1 MMMMRRTALA
11 AALVAVGLSV
21 GLVFGLAGAQSSAGA
36 PPIKIGWLV
45 ALTGPNSTPG
55 IGQDRGIRYAADQIN
70 KTGGVMGRK
79 IEIVSRDTQG
89 DPTKAVN
96 AALEVINNDK
106 VEFTIGPTNSGE
118 CLATQ
123 PVIARY
129 KVPSFPIGV
138 VDSLID
144 TVKFP
149 YSFRVSNNNTQ
160 WQEAVLTYAVKV
172 LKAKKIGIIGDTT
185 GYGTMSVN
193 LSEQLLK
200 AQGGV
205 SITYKGEVEANQTD
219 VMADIRK
226 AQSSGAE
233 VMIVWTDSAGLNSR
247 LMNARAELNW
257 NVPFVGHPVLG
268 AGAVKPL
275 LAKPEN
281 WKSVYN
287 VGYRPMSFDENGKLP
302 EKSQKFVD
310 TVSSAGVKLDDTMLW
325 WVGLGVDT
333 IQLIK
338 DTVEAAKSSKPDDV
352 KRVLEAGKTF
362 HGVYC
367 TSCTYS
373 STNHNGYPT
382 EDVVMNRADSFRAG
396 AYGIAPGYA
405 K

>member
-1 MMMMRRTALA
+1 MAKMRIGFVI
-11 AALVAVGLSV
+11 AALVACCAVI
-21 GLVFGLAGAQSSAGA
+21 LVSPPAWSQSSA
-36 PPIKIGWLV
+36 PPLKIGWLA

-70 KTGGVMGRK
+70 KAGGVMGRK

-160 WQEAVLTYAVKV
+160 WQESVLTYALKV

-200 AQGGV
+200 AQGAN
-205 SITYKGEVEANQTD
+205 ITYKGLVEANQTD
-219 VMADIRK
+219 VMADLRK

-247 LMNARAELNW
+247 LMNARAELGW
-257 NVPFVGHPVLG
+257 NVPFAGHPVLG

-281 WKSVYN
+281 WKNVYN
-287 VGYRPMSFDENGKLP
+287 VGYRPMSFDDNGKLP

-310 TVSSAGVKLDDTMLW
+310 TVSSAGVRLDDTMLW

-333 IQLIK
+333 VQLIK
-338 DTVEAAKSSKPDDV
+338 DSVEAAKSSKADDV
-352 KRVLEAGKTF
+352 KRMLEAGKTF
-362 HGVYC
+362 NGVYC

-373 STNHNGYPT
+373 PTNHNGYPT
-382 EDVVMNRADSFRAG
+382 DDVVMNRADSFRAG
-396 AYGIAPGYA
+396 AYAIAPGYG

>member
-1 MMMMRRTALA
+1 MAKMRIGFVIAS
-11 AALVAVGLSV
+11 LVACC
-21 GLVFGLAGAQSSAGA
+21 LVILVSPPAWSQSSA
-36 PPIKIGWLV
+36 PPLKIGWLA

-70 KTGGVMGRK
+70 KAGGVMGRK

-160 WQEAVLTYAVKV
+160 WQESVLTYALKV

-200 AQGGV
+200 TQGAN
-205 SITYKGEVEANQTD
+205 ITYKGLVEANQTD
-219 VMADIRK
+219 VMADLRK

-247 LMNARAELNW
+247 LMNARAELGW
-257 NVPFVGHPVLG
+257 NVPFAGHPVLG

-281 WKSVYN
+281 WKNVYN
-287 VGYRPMSFDENGKLP
+287 VGYRPMSFDDNGKLP

-310 TVSSAGVKLDDTMLW
+310 TVSSAGVRLDDTMLW

-333 IQLIK
+333 VQLIK
-338 DTVEAAKSSKPDDV
+338 DSVEAAKSSKADDV

-362 HGVYC
+362 NGVYC

-373 STNHNGYPT
+373 PTNHNGYPT
-382 EDVVMNRADSFRAG
+382 DDVVMNRADSFRAG
-396 AYGIAPGYA
+396 AYAIAPGYG

>member
-1 MMMMRRTALA
+1 MTKMKIGFVIAS
-11 AALVAVGLSV
+11 LVACC
-21 GLVFGLAGAQSSAGA
+21 LVILVSPPAWSQSSA
-36 PPIKIGWLV
+36 PPLKIGWLA

-70 KTGGVMGRK
+70 KAGGVMGRK

-129 KVPSFPIGV
+129 KVPSFPIGD

-160 WQEAVLTYAVKV
+160 WQESVLTYALKV

-200 AQGGV
+200 AQGAN
-205 SITYKGEVEANQTD
+205 ITYKGLVEANQTD
-219 VMADIRK
+219 VMADLRK

-247 LMNARAELNW
+247 LMNARAELGW
-257 NVPFVGHPVLG
+257 NVPFAGHPVLG

-281 WKSVYN
+281 WKNVYN
-287 VGYRPMSFDENGKLP
+287 VGYRPMSFDDNGKLP

-310 TVSSAGVKLDDTMLW
+310 TVSSAGVRLDDTMLW

-333 IQLIK
+333 VQLIK
-338 DTVEAAKSSKPDDV
+338 DSVEAAKSSKADDV

-362 HGVYC
+362 NGVYC

-373 STNHNGYPT
+373 PTNHNGYPT
-382 EDVVMNRADSFRAG
+382 DDVVMNRADSFRAG
-396 AYGIAPGYA
+396 AYAIAPGYG

>member
-1 MMMMRRTALA
+1 VLA
-11 AALVAVGLSV
+11 AMSVALVAVP
-21 GLVFGLAGAQSSAGA
+21 AWTQSSA
-36 PPIKIGWLV
+36 PPLKIGWLA

-70 KTGGVMGRK
+70 KASGVMGRK

-160 WQEAVLTYAVKV
+160 WQESVLSYALKV

-200 AQGGV
+200 AQGAT
-205 SITYKGEVEANQTD
+205 ITYKGLVEASQTD
-219 VMADIRK
+219 VMADLRK

-233 VMIVWTDSAGLNSR
+233 VMVVWTDSAGLNSR

-281 WKSVYN
+281 WKNVYN
-287 VGYRPMSFDENGKLP
+287 VGYRPMSFDDNGKLP

-310 TVSSAGVKLDDTMLW
+310 TVSSAGVRLDDTMLW

-338 DTVEAAKSSKPDDV
+338 DTVEAAKSSKADDV

-362 HGVYC
+362 NGVYC

-373 STNHNGYPT
+373 PTNHNGYPT
-382 EDVVMNRADSFRAG
+382 DDVVMNRADSFRAG
-396 AYGIAPGYA
+396 AYAIAPGYG

>member
-1 MMMMRRTALA
+1 MTKMKIGFVIAS
-11 AALVAVGLSV
+11 LVACC
-21 GLVFGLAGAQSSAGA
+21 LVILVSPPAWSQSSA
-36 PPIKIGWLV
+36 PPLKIGWLA

-70 KTGGVMGRK
+70 KAGGVMGRK

-89 DPTKAVN
+89 DPTTAVN

-160 WQEAVLTYAVKV
+160 WQESVLTYALKV

-200 AQGGV
+200 TQGAN
-205 SITYKGEVEANQTD
+205 ITYKGLVEANQTD
-219 VMADIRK
+219 VMADLRK

-247 LMNARAELNW
+247 LMNARAELGW
-257 NVPFVGHPVLG
+257 NVPFAGHPVLG

-281 WKSVYN
+281 WKNVYN
-287 VGYRPMSFDENGKLP
+287 VGYRPMSFDDNGKLP

-310 TVSSAGVKLDDTMLW
+310 TVSSAGVRLDDTMLW

-333 IQLIK
+333 VQLIK
-338 DTVEAAKSSKPDDV
+338 DSVEAAKSSKADDV

-362 HGVYC
+362 NGVYC

-373 STNHNGYPT
+373 PTNHNGYPT
-382 EDVVMNRADSFRAG
+382 DDVVMNRADSFRAG
-396 AYGIAPGYA
+396 AYAIAPGYG

>member
-1 MMMMRRTALA
+1 MTKMKIGFVIAS
-11 AALVAVGLSV
+11 LVACC
-21 GLVFGLAGAQSSAGA
+21 LVILVSPPAWSQSSA
-36 PPIKIGWLV
+36 PPLKIGWLA

-70 KTGGVMGRK
+70 KAGGVMGRK

-160 WQEAVLTYAVKV
+160 WQESVLTYALKV

-200 AQGGV
+200 AQGAN
-205 SITYKGEVEANQTD
+205 ITYKGLVEANQTD
-219 VMADIRK
+219 VMADLRK

-247 LMNARAELNW
+247 LMNARAELGW
-257 NVPFVGHPVLG
+257 NVPFAGHPVLG

-281 WKSVYN
+281 WKNVYN
-287 VGYRPMSFDENGKLP
+287 VGYRPMSFDDNGKLP

-310 TVSSAGVKLDDTMLW
+310 TVSSAGVRLDDTMLW

-333 IQLIK
+333 VQLIK
-338 DTVEAAKSSKPDDV
+338 DSVEAAKSSKADDV
-352 KRVLEAGKTF
+352 KRVLEAGKSF
-362 HGVYC
+362 NGVYC

-373 STNHNGYPT
+373 PTNHNGYPT
-382 EDVVMNRADSFRAG
+382 DDVVMNRADSFRAG
-396 AYGIAPGYA
+396 AYAIAPGYG

>member
-1 MMMMRRTALA
+1 MQKKSAVIVGILAVVSIALGAVPVWA
-11 AALVAVGLSV
+11 AS
-21 GLVFGLAGAQSSAGA
+21 A
-36 PPIKIGWLV
+36 PPLRIGWPV

-55 IGQDRGIRYAADQIN
+55 IGQDRGIRYAVDVIN
-70 KTGGVMGRK
+70 KAGGVMGRK

-96 AALEVINNDK
+96 AVLEMINNDK

-129 KVPSFPIGV
+129 KVPSLPIGV
-138 VDSLID
+138 VDSLIN
-144 TVKFP
+144 VAKFP
-149 YSFRVSNNNTQ
+149 YSFRVSNDNMQ
-160 WQEAVLTYAVKV
+160 WQEAVLTYALKI
-172 LKAKKIGIIGDTT
+172 LKAKKIGIIGDST

-200 AQGGV
+200 ARGANIV
-205 SITYKGEVEANQTD
+205 YKGLVEASQTN
-219 VMADIRK
+219 VMADLRK

-247 LMNARAELNW
+247 LMNGRAELNW
-257 NVPFVGHPVLG
+257 NVPFAGHPVLG

-281 WKSVYN
+281 WNNVYN
-287 VGYRPMSFDENGKLP
+287 VGYRPMSFDANGNLP
-302 EKSQKFVD
+302 PKTQQFVD
-310 TVSSAGVKLDDTMLW
+310 EVSKAGVKLDDTMLW
-325 WVGLGVDT
+325 WVGLGMDS
-333 IQLIK
+333 IELIK
-338 DTVEAAKSSKPDDV
+338 QTVEEAKSAKPEDF
-352 KRVLEAGKTF
+352 KRALEAGKPF

-373 STNHNGYPT
+373 PTNHNGYPT
-382 EDVVMNRADSFRAG
+382 DDVVMNQANSFHAG
-396 AYGIAPGYA
+396 AYAIAPGYG

>member
-1 MMMMRRTALA
+1 MGKMRIGFVLV
-11 AALVAVGLSV
+11 ALVACCVV
-21 GLVFGLAGAQSSAGA
+21 VLAAPPAWTQSS
-36 PPIKIGWLV
+36 PPPLKIGWLA

-55 IGQDRGIRYAADQIN
+55 IGQDRGIRYAADVIN
-70 KTGGVMGRK
+70 KAGGVMGRK
-79 IEIVSRDTQG
+79 IELVSRDTQG

-129 KVPSFPIGV
+129 KVPSLPIGV

-160 WQEAVLTYAVKV
+160 WQESVLTYATKV

-193 LSEQLLK
+193 MSESLLK
-200 AQGGV
+200 ARGGV
-205 SITYKGEVEANQTD
+205 EIAYKGLVEASQTD
-219 VMADIRK
+219 VMADLRK

-247 LMNARAELNW
+247 LMNGRAEMNW

-275 LAKPEN
+275 LSKLEN
-281 WKSVYN
+281 WKNVYN
-287 VGYRPMSFDENGKLP
+287 VGYKPMSFDENGKLP
-302 EKSQKFVD
+302 EKSAQFVE
-310 TVSSAGVKLDDTMLW
+310 TVSKGGVKLDDTMLW

-333 IQLIK
+333 VNLIK
-338 DTVEAAKSSKPDDV
+338 EAVETAKSSKADDF
-352 KRVLEAGKTF
+352 KRVLEAGKPF
-362 HGVYC
+362 PGVYC
-367 TSCTYS
+367 TSCKYS
-373 STNHNGYPT
+373 ATDHNGYPT
-382 EDVVMNRADSFRAG
+382 DDVVMNRADSFRAG
-396 AYGIAPGYA
+396 AYAIAPGYG

>member
-1 MMMMRRTALA
+1 MTKMKIGFVIAS
-11 AALVAVGLSV
+11 LVACC
-21 GLVFGLAGAQSSAGA
+21 LVILVSPPAWSQSSA
-36 PPIKIGWLV
+36 PPLKIGWLA

-70 KTGGVMGRK
+70 KAGGVMGRK

-160 WQEAVLTYAVKV
+160 WQESVLTYALKV

-200 AQGGV
+200 TQGAN
-205 SITYKGEVEANQTD
+205 ITYKGLVEANQTD
-219 VMADIRK
+219 VMADLRK

-247 LMNARAELNW
+247 LMNARAELGW
-257 NVPFVGHPVLG
+257 NVPFAGHPVLG

-281 WKSVYN
+281 WKNVYN
-287 VGYRPMSFDENGKLP
+287 VGYRPMSFDDNGKLP

-310 TVSSAGVKLDDTMLW
+310 TVSSAGVRLDDTMLW

-333 IQLIK
+333 VQLIK
-338 DTVEAAKSSKPDDV
+338 DSVEAAKSSKADDV

-362 HGVYC
+362 NGVYC

-373 STNHNGYPT
+373 PTNHNGYPT
-382 EDVVMNRADSFRAG
+382 DDVVMNRADSFRAG
-396 AYGIAPGYA
+396 AYAIAPGYG

>member
-1 MMMMRRTALA
+1 MTKMKIGFVIAS
-11 AALVAVGLSV
+11 LVACC
-21 GLVFGLAGAQSSAGA
+21 LVILVSPPAWSQSSA
-36 PPIKIGWLV
+36 PPLKIGWLA

-70 KTGGVMGRK
+70 KAGGVMGRK

-160 WQEAVLTYAVKV
+160 WQESVLTYALKV

-200 AQGGV
+200 AQGAN
-205 SITYKGEVEANQTD
+205 ITYKGLVEANQTD
-219 VMADIRK
+219 VMADLRK

-247 LMNARAELNW
+247 LMNARAELGW
-257 NVPFVGHPVLG
+257 NVPFAGHPVLG

-281 WKSVYN
+281 WKNVYN
-287 VGYRPMSFDENGKLP
+287 VGYRPMSFDDKGKLP

-310 TVSSAGVKLDDTMLW
+310 TVSSAGVRLDDTMLW

-333 IQLIK
+333 VQLIK
-338 DTVEAAKSSKPDDV
+338 DSVEAAKSSKADDV

-362 HGVYC
+362 NGVYC

-373 STNHNGYPT
+373 PTNHNGYPT
-382 EDVVMNRADSFRAG
+382 DDVVMNRADSFRAG
-396 AYGIAPGYA
+396 AYAIAPGYG

>member
-1 MMMMRRTALA
+1 MAKMRIGFIL
-11 AALVAVGLSV
+11 AALVACSV
-21 GLVFGLAGAQSSAGA
+21 VILAAPPAWTQSS
-36 PPIKIGWLV
+36 PPPLKIGWLA

-55 IGQDRGIRYAADQIN
+55 IGQDRGIRYAVDTIN
-70 KTGGVMGRK
+70 KAGGVMGRK
-79 IEIVSRDTQG
+79 IELVSRDTQG

-129 KVPSFPIGV
+129 KVPSLPIGV
-138 VDSLID
+138 VDALID
-144 TVKFP
+144 TTKFP

-160 WQEAVLTYAVKV
+160 WQESVLTYATKV

-193 LSEQLLK
+193 MSESLLK

-205 SITYKGEVEANQTD
+205 EITYKGLVEASQTD
-219 VMADIRK
+219 VMADLRK

-247 LMNARAELNW
+247 LMNGRAELNW
-257 NVPFVGHPVLG
+257 KVPFVGHPVLG

-281 WKSVYN
+281 WKNVYN
-287 VGYRPMSFDENGKLP
+287 VGYKPMSFGENGKLP
-302 EKSQKFVD
+302 EKSQKFVE
-310 TVSSAGVKLDDTMLW
+310 TVSAAGVKLDDTMLW
-325 WVGLGVDT
+325 WVGLGVDS
-333 IQLIK
+333 INLIK
-338 DTVEAAKSSKPDDV
+338 EAVETAKSSKADDF
-352 KRVLEAGKTF
+352 KRVLESGKTL

-373 STNHNGYPT
+373 ASNHNGYPT
-382 EDVVMNRADSFRAG
+382 DDVVMNRADSFRAG
-396 AYGIAPGYA
+396 AYGIAPGYG

>member
-1 MMMMRRTALA
+1 MTKMKIGFVIAS
-11 AALVAVGLSV
+11 LVACC
-21 GLVFGLAGAQSSAGA
+21 LVILVSPPAWSQSSA
-36 PPIKIGWLV
+36 PPLKIGWLA

-70 KTGGVMGRK
+70 KAGGVMGRK

-160 WQEAVLTYAVKV
+160 WQESVLTYALKV

-200 AQGGV
+200 TQGAN
-205 SITYKGEVEANQTD
+205 ITYKGLVEANQTD
-219 VMADIRK
+219 VMADLRK

-247 LMNARAELNW
+247 LMNARAELGW
-257 NVPFVGHPVLG
+257 NVPFAGHPVLG

-281 WKSVYN
+281 WKNVYN
-287 VGYRPMSFDENGKLP
+287 VGYRPMSFDDKGKLP

-310 TVSSAGVKLDDTMLW
+310 TVSSAGVRLDDTMLW

-333 IQLIK
+333 VQLIK
-338 DTVEAAKSSKPDDV
+338 DSVEAAKSSKADDV

-362 HGVYC
+362 NGVYC

-373 STNHNGYPT
+373 TTNHNGYPT
-382 EDVVMNRADSFRAG
+382 DDVVMNRADSFRAG
-396 AYGIAPGYA
+396 AYAIAPGYG

>member
-1 MMMMRRTALA
+1 MKMKAMCIAAVLA
-11 AALVAVGLSV
+11 AVSVALVAVP
-21 GLVFGLAGAQSSAGA
+21 AWTQSSA
-36 PPIKIGWLV
+36 PPLKIGWLA

-70 KTGGVMGRK
+70 KAGGVMGRK

-96 AALEVINNDK
+96 AALEMINNDK

-160 WQEAVLTYAVKV
+160 WQESVLNYALKV

-219 VMADIRK
+219 VMADLRK

-233 VMIVWTDSAGLNSR
+233 VMVVWTDSAGLNSR

-281 WKSVYN
+281 WKNVFN
-287 VGYRPMSFDENGKLP
+287 VGYRPMSFDDNGKLP
-302 EKSQKFVD
+302 EKSQKFVE

-338 DTVEAAKSSKPDDV
+338 DTVEAAKSSKADDV
-352 KRVLEAGKTF
+352 KRMLEAGKTF
-362 HGVYC
+362 NGVYC
-367 TSCTYS
+367 TSCAYS
-373 STNHNGYPT
+373 PTNHNGYPT
-382 EDVVMNRADSFRAG
+382 DDVVMNRADSFRAG
-396 AYGIAPGYA
+396 AYAIAPGYG

>member
-1 MMMMRRTALA
+1 MKMKAMCIAAVLA
-11 AALVAVGLSV
+11 AMSVALVAVP
-21 GLVFGLAGAQSSAGA
+21 AWTQSSA
-36 PPIKIGWLV
+36 PPLKIGWLA

-70 KTGGVMGRK
+70 KAGGVMGRK

-96 AALEVINNDK
+96 AALEMINNDK

-144 TVKFP
+144 IVKFP
-149 YSFRVSNNNTQ
+149 YSFRVSNDNTQ
-160 WQEAVLTYAVKV
+160 WQEAVLYYAVKV
-172 LKAKKIGIIGDTT
+172 LRAKKIGIIGDTT

-205 SITYKGEVEANQTD
+205 GITYKGEVEASQTD
-219 VMADIRK
+219 VMADMRK

-281 WKSVYN
+281 WKNVYN
-287 VGYRPMSFDENGKLP
+287 VGYRPMSFGDNGKLP
-302 EKSQKFVD
+302 EKSQKFVE
-310 TVSSAGVKLDDTMLW
+310 TVSSAGVRLDDTMLW

-352 KRVLEAGKTF
+352 KRVLEAGKIF

-382 EDVVMNRADSFRAG
+382 EDVVMNRADSFRDG
-396 AYGIAPGYA
+396 AYAIAPGYG

>member
-1 MMMMRRTALA
+1 MAKMRIGFVIA
-11 AALVAVGLSV
+11 AIVACCVVILVSPPAWS
-21 GLVFGLAGAQSSAGA
+21 QSSA
-36 PPIKIGWLV
+36 PPLKIGWLA

-70 KTGGVMGRK
+70 KAGGVMGRR

-160 WQEAVLTYAVKV
+160 WQESVLNYALKV

-193 LSEQLLK
+193 MSEQLLK
-200 AQGGV
+200 AQGAT
-205 SITYKGEVEANQTD
+205 ITYKGLVEASQTD
-219 VMADIRK
+219 VMADLRK

-233 VMIVWTDSAGLNSR
+233 VMVVWTDSAGLNSR
-247 LMNARAELNW
+247 LMNARAELGW

-281 WKSVYN
+281 WKNVYN
-287 VGYRPMSFDENGKLP
+287 VGYRPMSFDGNGKLP

-310 TVSSAGVKLDDTMLW
+310 TVSSAGVRLDDTMLW

-338 DTVEAAKSSKPDDV
+338 ETVEEAKSSKADDV

-373 STNHNGYPT
+373 PTNHNGYPT
-382 EDVVMNRADSFRAG
+382 DDVVMNRADSFRAG
-396 AYGIAPGYA
+396 AYAIAPGYG